1 MAGPL
6 KITFL
11 RSYTTVTA
19 LPPSRSELALVG
31 RSNVGKSSLINGLAQ
46 RKKLAKTSKT
56 PGATRLLNAYE
67 VGNEDSSRWL
77 MDLPGYGYA
86 KVSKTEQAKWSIML
100 GEYLEQR
107 DSLVGALHLID
118 GAVGPTTLDLQTVD
132 WLRDVGLPITFVA
145 TKADKVKSS
154 ARAKRRNDVARKL
167 GVEKSDVLWVSGEK
181 GTGLHELRAA
191 ILNLLEAG

>member
-6 KITFL
+6 KLTFL
-11 RSYTTVTA
+11 RSYTTVNA
-19 LPPSRSELALVG
+19 LPHSHRELALVG
-31 RSNVGKSSLINGLAQ
+31 RSNVGKSSLINGLAK

-67 VGNEDSSRWL
+67 VGGENSLRWL

-86 KVSKTEQAKWSIML
+86 KVSKSEQAKWSVML

-118 GAVGPTTLDLQTVD
+118 GAVGPTALDLDTVD
-132 WLRDVGLPITFVA
+132 WLREVGLPITFVA

-154 ARAKRRNDVARKL
+154 LRSKRRSEVARKL
-167 GVEKSDVLWVSGEK
+167 GVERGDVLWVSAEK
-181 GTGLHELRAA
+181 GTGIHELRAV
-191 ILNLLEAG
+191 ILTLLDAT

>member
-6 KITFL
+6 KLTFL
-11 RSYTTVTA
+11 RSYTTVDD
-19 LPPSRSELALVG
+19 LPANRCELAFVG

-67 VGNEDSSRWL
+67 VGDTNSGKWL

-86 KVSKTEQAKWSIML
+86 RVSKAEQAKWSVML
-100 GEYLEQR
+100 GSYLEQR

-118 GAVGPTTLDLQTVD
+118 GVVGPTGLDLETVD
-132 WLRDVGLPITFVA
+132 WMRDVGLPLTFVA

-154 ARAKRRNDVARKL
+154 QRSKRRNVVARKL
-167 GVEKSDVLWVSGEK
+167 GVETSDVIWVSGEK
-181 GTGLHELRAA
+181 GTGLGELRSV
-191 ILNLLEAG
+191 ITHLLD

>member
-6 KITFL
+6 KIRFL
-11 RSYTTVTA
+11 RSYTSVTD
-19 LPPSRSELALVG
+19 LPETRCELALVG

-67 VGNEDSSRWL
+67 VGEEGSLLWL

-86 KVSKTEQAKWSIML
+86 KVSKAEQAKWSVML
-100 GEYLEQR
+100 GDYLEQR

-118 GAVGPTTLDLQTVD
+118 GAVGPTALDLHTVD
-132 WLRDVGLPITFVA
+132 WLQDVGLPISFVA
-145 TKADKVKSS
+145 TKADKVKPSL
-154 ARAKRRNDVARKL
+154 RAKRRTEVARKL
-167 GVEKSDVLWVSGEK
+167 GAEKGDVLWVSGEK

-191 ILNLLEAG
+191 ILNLLAAT

>member
-19 LPPSRSELALVG
+19 LPESLAELALVG

-56 PGATRLLNAYE
+56 PGATRLLNAYS
-67 VGNEDSSRWL
+67 VGEEDSLRWL

-86 KVSKTEQAKWSIML
+86 KVSKAEQAKWSVML
-100 GEYLEQR
+100 GEYLEER
-107 DSLVGALHLID
+107 ESLVGALHLID
-118 GAVGPTTLDLQTVD
+118 GAIGPTALDLQTVD
-132 WLRDVGLPITFVA
+132 WLRTVGLPITFVA

-154 ARAKRRNDVARKL
+154 LRSKRRNEVSRKL
-167 GVEKSDVLWVSGEK
+167 GVERGDVLWVSGEK

-191 ILNLLEAG
+191 ITNLLSAS